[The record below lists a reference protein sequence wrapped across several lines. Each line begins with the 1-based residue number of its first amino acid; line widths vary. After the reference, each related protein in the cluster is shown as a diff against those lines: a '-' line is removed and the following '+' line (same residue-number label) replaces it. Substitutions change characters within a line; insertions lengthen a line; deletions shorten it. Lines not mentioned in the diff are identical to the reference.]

1 MALFCRKRSY
11 PDSPPP
17 VEVTVKRC
25 ASCPVAC
32 TPHVNLHRCL
42 DDRGLLPRL
51 FRHKKSR
58 KQVTGGKWKSYD
70 DVTLQSMTSQHL
82 EGQDPSEGEFGKSK
96 VFNNPIYQPPVC
108 TTPPHDSSTGP
119 QETEDPKIH
128 IEEASPDT
136 TSQNPSLQ
144 MKTPQEPSL
153 ITSPPEQSLI
163 GRLMKE
169 SRRWKRKESKFV
181 HTQPL
186 YQDYCVYY
194 TKGAPG
200 LSPSVFSVDTSLSF
214 AGLISSS
221 LLGSQVI
228 NASPPLYTSSLWQ
241 ELPEVKV
248 KGIVQTMSPQK
259 RQLQEAIFEVV
270 ASEASYLRSLS
281 VAIGH
286 FQKSRR
292 IQECL
297 GTSDRHTL
305 FSNLPSVREVSE
317 RFLLDLEEG
326 LEKDLYLSDI
336 GERVLRHCPEFK
348 RVYIPYVTNQ
358 MYQEKLMQQLI
369 RENARFLQVL
379 QKLEEQPVCKR
390 QLLKSFL
397 VLPFQRIT
405 RLKILL
411 ENILKLAQ
419 GDVEL
424 SSSLHNAASAVG
436 EIVSRCNEGV
446 RCMMQTEELVLLEK
460 RMDFH
465 HTKSLP
471 LISRGRALVQHGELV
486 RIFFQELGIGHKPR
500 LASKPIYIHLFSDLL
515 LLSSRTDAG
524 RFQVTDYARRGQVKA
539 DNVKAKALGLP
550 TLVFLLRLTQN
561 HSGLSCEIVLQAT
574 NEFEKEHW
582 ISQITRQM
590 SQESSC

>member
-1 MALFCRKRSY
+1 MELFCRKRSY
-11 PDSPPP
+11 TESPPP

-25 ASCPVAC
+25 ASCPEAC
-32 TPHVNLHRCL
+32 KPLVNLPRYREG
-42 DDRGLLPRL
+42 RGLLPRL
-51 FRHKKSR
+51 FSHR
-58 KQVTGGKWKSYD
+58 KPRKRVTGGKWKSYD
-70 DVTLQSMTSQHL
+70 DVTFWSTTSQHSGAL
-82 EGQDPSEGEFGKSK
+82 DHIEEDDLDGSN
-96 VFNNPIYQPPVC
+96 VFNNPIYQPPVSM
-108 TTPPHDSSTGP
+108 TTPPSVTSMGR
-119 QETEDPKIH
+119 QEDTKIVV
-128 IEEASPDT
+128 EPRPDAASQIPSPEPPTMT
-136 TSQNPSLQ
+136 TR
-144 MKTPQEPSL
+144 
-153 ITSPPEQSLI
+153 PPEPSLI
-163 GRLMKE
+163 GRLME

-200 LSPSVFSVDTSLSF
+200 LSPSVFSLDTSLSF

-221 LLGSQVI
+221 LLASEVNSG
-228 NASPPLYTSSLWQ
+228 SPPHYTSSLWQ
-241 ELPEVKV
+241 ELPKV
-248 KGIVQTMSPQK
+248 KGRGIVQTMSPQK

-270 ASEASYLRSLS
+270 TSEASYQRSLS

-292 IQECL
+292 LLDCL
-297 GTSDRHTL
+297 VTSDKHTL
-305 FSNLPSVREVSE
+305 FSNLPSVRVVSE

-326 LEKDLYLSDI
+326 LEKDIHLGDI
-336 GERVLRHCPEFK
+336 GERVLRHCPEFQ

-369 RENARFLQVL
+369 RENGRFLQVL

-419 GDVEL
+419 NNAEL
-424 SSSLHNAASAVG
+424 SSSIGNAESAIG
-436 EIVSRCNEGV
+436 EIVSQCNEGV

-465 HTKSLP
+465 NTKSIP
-471 LISRGRALVQHGELV
+471 LISRGRVLVQHGELV
-486 RIFFQELGIGHKPR
+486 RIFFQELGIGQRPR
-500 LASKPIYIHLFSDLL
+500 LASKPVYLHLFSDLL
-515 LLSSRTDAG
+515 LLSIKTETG
-524 RFQVTDYARRGQVKA
+524 RFQVTDYAKRGQVKA
-539 DNVKAKALGLP
+539 DYVKAKALGLP
-550 TLVFLLRLTQN
+550 TLVFLLRLTHN
-561 HSGLSCEIVLQAT
+561 HSGLSSEVVLQAPS
-574 NEFEKEHW
+574 ELEKEHW

-590 SQESSC
+590 SQESIC